1 MTKESPILIN
11 LQRSQTGITAWLSHM
26 AKDGN
31 LSLSACPLSD
41 LSPHIYPH
49 RARLLQD
56 WNSLADA
63 RDMQSVQSAFWWVF
77 WATLAE
83 NPDNSPTP
91 IPARLKP
98 TPSPKPTAAHPRAFK
113 GTKYQPPKPGNAKPM
128 LQAWLADDRLLD
140 GFLAQIDLAQQ
151 PIIGPDEKP
160 MDLGQSCASPSSQM
174 LMARV
179 GGHTAVT
186 APKLPETFRRH
197 FLWSL
202 RLRPVTEWIAWLRIW
217 QGLNSPEQGQTLML
231 LAHLCALQ
239 TSAHVWCELA
249 LCVAP
254 ARQEAVLRAILKY
267 KAFSLPSDVLQAE
280 AITALSAETEDD
292 ERFTTYF
299 DAILSNLT
307 RGVSAEYTLCGCHLA
322 NHPFLLNRDA
332 PSLLAE
338 KDCEDVPVADI
349 LRMSAAHGADLDHWI
364 LGCWKLCGQLP
375 GFAQVIRDTSW
386 EKLTAPAADRWIM
399 TLSYSEWGEDPQL
412 IATRWKAVQQ
422 CYKAWHESIL
432 MTSGLWQE
440 KHLHLLYWVYRCW
453 DVQNTL
459 SSSMRYLLPLMRRL
473 CQPPYSLDYHCGPA
487 LGNLVQPQT
496 EPGWQTLLKA
506 DDKVWLTLE
515 RACRRD
521 NDDTLI
527 TRGLYA
533 LAQAKPELTIQAL
546 VSAPKRL
553 IETAHLL
560 GCLGY
565 DHRRQVVN
573 TFFSTSAWF
582 SENWHALEPLEACR
596 RILKQCQQS
605 HLDSPL
611 PRRLREHLEGKIT
624 LREQQIA
631 RHCRLTLQRL
641 LPTQLLGLKEEVWQL
656 IDAPFSLRH
665 HSRPANHAVRFH
677 ASVRDNRKVFRRFM
691 QAYSRSGDR
700 FAHLEHPLN
709 QAWFKAHPKLDV
721 NLWARQGIR
730 HQHGDICLAMETD
743 PLEVLMLGS
752 YTGTCLGLGGICDD
766 SAIAC
771 LLDGNKQVIYA
782 RDQSGRVIA
791 RQLLAID
798 EQDRLVCF
806 YVYPLNTSPELLEH
820 FRAYDEAFSQAL
832 QLPIF
837 EESSGDYH
845 VKTIL
850 AHYWWDDGVWAPDKQ
865 EQKSPQ
871 AVSGVAE
878 S

>member
-1 MTKESPILIN
+1 MTKELTILIN
-11 LQRSQTGITAWLSHM
+11 LQRCQTGITARLSHM
-26 AKDGN
+26 AEDGN
-31 LSLSACPLSD
+31 LTLGTSPLSE
-41 LSPHIYPH
+41 LSPRIYPH
-49 RARLLQD
+49 STRLLQD

-63 RDMQSVQSAFWWVF
+63 GDLQSVRSAFWRVF

-91 IPARLKP
+91 IPAGVKP
-98 TPSPKPTAAHPRAFK
+98 TPRPKPTAAHPRAFK
-113 GTKYQPPKPGNAKPM
+113 GTKYQPPKPGSTRPM

-140 GFLAQIDLAQQ
+140 GFLAQIDLARH
-151 PIIGPDEKP
+151 PILGPDEKP
-160 MDLGQSCASPSSQM
+160 LVWVQSSASPSSHM
-174 LMARV
+174 LLAGV
-179 GGHTAVT
+179 CNSTAVT
-186 APKLPETFRRH
+186 LPKLPETFRRH

-202 RLRPVTEWIAWLRIW
+202 RLRPVTEWVAWLRIW

-231 LAHLCALQ
+231 LARLCALQ
-239 TSAHVWCELA
+239 TSAHVWCKLA

-254 ARQEAVLRAILKY
+254 ARQEAILRAILKY
-267 KAFSLPSDVLQAE
+267 KAFSLPSDVLQTE
-280 AITALSAETEDD
+280 AITALSAETDND
-292 ERFTTYF
+292 ERFFHYF

-307 RGVSAEYTLCGCHLA
+307 RGVSAEYTLCGCRLA

-332 PSLLAE
+332 PNLLAE
-338 KDCEDVPVADI
+338 KDCGDVPVADI
-349 LRMSAAHGADLDHWI
+349 LRMSAVHGKELDHWI
-364 LGCWKLCGQLP
+364 LRCWELCGRLP
-375 GFAQVIRDTSW
+375 GFAQVIRDTNW
-386 EKLTAPAADRWIM
+386 EKLTASAADRWIL
-399 TLSYSEWGEDPQL
+399 TLSYSDWGDDPKL
-412 IATRWKAVQQ
+412 IATRWKAAQQ
-422 CYKAWHESIL
+422 CYKALHESIL

-440 KHLHLLYWVYRCW
+440 KHLDLLYWVYRDW
-453 DVQNTL
+453 DVQDTL
-459 SSSMRYLLPLMRRL
+459 GASTRYLLPLMRKL

-487 LGNLVQPQT
+487 LDLVQPQT
-496 EPGWQTLLKA
+496 EPGWQALLEA

-521 NDDTLI
+521 NDESLI

-533 LAQAKPELTIQAL
+533 LAQAKPELTVQAL
-546 VSAPKRL
+546 LSASKRL

-565 DHRRQVVN
+565 DQRRQVVN

-582 SENWHALEPLEACR
+582 SENWQALEPLEACR
-596 RILKQCQQS
+596 RILQQCQQN

-641 LPTQLLGLKEEVWQL
+641 LPTQLSGLEEAVWQV

-665 HSRPANHAVRFH
+665 HSRQANHAVRFH

-691 QAYSRSGDR
+691 QAYSRTGDR

-709 QAWFKAHPKLDV
+709 QAWFKAHSKLDGD
-721 NLWARQGIR
+721 LWARQGIR
-730 HQHGDICLAMETD
+730 HQHGEICLAMETD
-743 PLEVLMLGS
+743 PLEVLMMGS
-752 YTGTCLGLGGICDD
+752 YTGTCLGLGGLCDD

-782 RDQSGRVIA
+782 RDQNGRVIA

-806 YVYPLNTSPELLEH
+806 CVYPYNTDPALLEH
-820 FRAYDEAFSQAL
+820 FKAYDEAFSRAL
-832 QLPIF
+832 QIPIF

-850 AHYWWDDGVWAPDKQ
+850 ANYWWDDGAWAPDGQ
-865 EQKSPQ
+865 EQNRQQKV
-871 AVSGVAE
+871 AGVTKP
-878 S
+878 